1 VLVACVTTGMRCD
14 PRFVQPNTGE
24 YSVIAIEQGKLF
36 LDIYHNAIANSQAK
50 IPGYLPMVGGP
61 AFGPNALAKI
71 IEYFGWKKVALY
83 LQNDPQDVITA
94 STFTQFALAANIIF
108 ALQKRE
114 GSTAAALEQDY
125 KDLLAVETNVFIFFG
140 GAGSL
145 TA

>member
-1 VLVACVTTGMRCD
+1 MGCD
-14 PRFVQPNTGE
+14 PSFVQPNCEE
-24 YSVIAIEQGKLF
+24 YSIIAIKQGKLF
-36 LDIYHNAIANSQAK
+36 LNIYDDAIANSQAK

-71 IEYFGWKKVALY
+71 IEYFGWSKVALY
-83 LQNDPQDVITA
+83 LQNDPQDVTTA
-94 STFTQFALAANIIF
+94 STFTQFAQAANIIF